1 MPTTREQLAIR
12 IAEAVREFQDAT
24 EEVDHAGANL
34 MGVNRTDLR
43 CLGLLGRG
51 GPMTAGQL
59 ASEIGLSGGATTTAI
74 DRLVRQGY
82 AERVRDDGDRRRV
95 TIEVTQRASDLM
107 QKVWGPLGAEAQA
120 LLLRRDE
127 AELEVILDF
136 LREGTS
142 FQAEQADRIRRED
155 QVGGLESS

>member
-24 EEVDHAGANL
+24 EEVDYAGANL

-74 DRLVRQGY
+74 DRLVRRGY